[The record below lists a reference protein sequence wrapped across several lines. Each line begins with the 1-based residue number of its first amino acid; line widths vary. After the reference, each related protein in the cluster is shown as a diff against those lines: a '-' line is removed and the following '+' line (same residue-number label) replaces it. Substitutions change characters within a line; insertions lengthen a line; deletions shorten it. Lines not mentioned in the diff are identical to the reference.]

1 MKTEI
6 RGFGNTKPQPL
17 ENIITERE
25 VELMAKAQAT
35 KAPEKSEPS
44 RASVQAIELS
54 GETPYEKLS
63 EI

>member
-25 VELMAKAQAT
+25 VELMAKAQAN
-35 KAPEKSEPS
+35 KS
-44 RASVQAIELS
+44 A
-54 GETPYEKLS
+54 
-63 EI
+63 

>member
-25 VELMAKAQAT
+25 VELMG
-35 KAPEKSEPS
+35 KSTS
-44 RASVQAIELS
+44 NKSA
-54 GETPYEKLS
+54 
-63 EI
+63 